1 MLANYRHIVLPQ
13 VVHFLN
19 DLYTSFDNIIDEHD
33 VYKVGRLQ
41 SEYVFV
47 AHATSFVSAKSR
59 GRQHVEQ
66 WIHLNIC

>member
-1 MLANYRHIVLPQ
+1 M
-13 VVHFLN
+13 HFLN

-59 GRQHVEQ
+59 GLVLYRCSKQTGLLALH
-66 WIHLNIC
+66 

>member
-1 MLANYRHIVLPQ
+1 M
-13 VVHFLN
+13 HFLN

-47 AHATSFVSAKSR
+47 AHATSFVLPKVVVVNMLSN
-59 GRQHVEQ
+59 GY
-66 WIHLNIC
+66 I